1 LKQLRAQ
8 LFEVS
13 ASAAASEKKVERVI
27 SMAVKITSKSCGCK
41 PHTKCPPQCGCRRS
55 GLGCSD
61 GCGCNMEECQ
71 NPNSYPDDEEGRAK
85 LVAAITAAGKRALK
99 GRRRDAVAAK
109 EAAVEAKKAAILAK
123 LEGGQLDQSF

>member
-1 LKQLRAQ
+1 
-8 LFEVS
+8 
-13 ASAAASEKKVERVI
+13 
-27 SMAVKITSKSCGCK
+27 
-41 PHTKCPPQCGCRRS
+41 
-55 GLGCSD
+55 
-61 GCGCNMEECQ
+61 MEECQ